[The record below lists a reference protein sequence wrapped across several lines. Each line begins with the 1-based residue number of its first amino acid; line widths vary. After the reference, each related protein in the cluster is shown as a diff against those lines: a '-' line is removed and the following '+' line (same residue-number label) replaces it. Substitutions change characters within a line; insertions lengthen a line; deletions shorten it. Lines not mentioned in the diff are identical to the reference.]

1 MGPSWCRRGRMGDE
15 CCDVGGDWEDEV
27 VVCFGKMEH
36 ESERVRMNET

>member
-1 MGPSWCRRGRMGDE
+1 MGPSWCRRGSHKG
-15 CCDVGGDWEDEV
+15 CDVGGDWEDEV